1 GLLGLGDGRLLQ
13 QDNVLEVALQATLD
27 DVRQSLLRL
36 ALLTSGGLGDLAL
49 LGDGLSR
56 DVVGGQEAS
65 LQSSNLHCS
74 CACSLL
80 VLTLV
85 SNEHADC
92 RRQVSGA
99 LVQVDSNLVAL
110 QGDSALQL
118 QLLTDLGGELLQGV
132 DSLRSVDLDCLQ
144 LFAGVCVRGVGS
156 LSNLVREVEELLVL
170 SYEVGLSV
178 DLDHGITGDC
188 DQALGCGALS
198 ALADVLGTLDT
209 QDLDGLIEV
218 ALSLDECLL
227 AVHHAGA
234 GHLAELLDIS
244 SGVVRHQWR
253 PSFVWKW

>member
-1 GLLGLGDGRLLQ
+1 
-13 QDNVLEVALQATLD
+13 LEVALQAALD

-36 ALLTSGGLGDLAL
+36 ALLTSGSLGDLAL
-49 LGDGLSR
+49 LGDGLGR
-56 DVVGGQEAS
+56 DVIGGEEAG
-65 LQSSNLHCS
+65 LQSGDLHGGR
-74 CACSLL
+74 AGSLL
-80 VLTLV
+80 VFALV

-118 QLLTDLGGELLQGV
+118 KLLADLGGELLQGV
-132 DSLRSVDLDCLQ
+132 DGLRTVDLDCLE
-144 LFAGVCVRGVGS
+144 LLAGVSVRSVGC
-156 LSNLVREVEELLVL
+156 LSNLVREVDELLVL
-170 SYEVGLSV
+170 GHEVGLSV
-178 DLDHGITGDC
+178 DLDHGVTGDC
-188 DQALGCGALS
+188 DQTLGCRARS
-198 ALADVLGTLDT
+198 ALADVLGALDT
-209 QDLDGLIEV
+209 QDLDGLIAV
-218 ALSLDECLL
+218 ALSLDESLL